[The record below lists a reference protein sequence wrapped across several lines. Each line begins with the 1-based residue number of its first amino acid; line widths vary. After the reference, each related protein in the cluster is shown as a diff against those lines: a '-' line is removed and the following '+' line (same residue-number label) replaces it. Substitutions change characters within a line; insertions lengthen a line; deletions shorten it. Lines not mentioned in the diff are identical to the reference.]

1 MDTPI
6 PFHKTLVDE
15 TAISTISASNTVNM
29 CKYIY
34 MYIYMYT
41 ALSQLISRGIFN
53 SLPGRI
59 VILSRRT
66 VSKIQSWGFHI
77 GFPESSILAP
87 KVVFFPEL
95 EVADCCLNHV
105 LDYHVFL
112 EECYRFQC
120 ISW

>member
-1 MDTPI
+1 
-6 PFHKTLVDE
+6 
-15 TAISTISASNTVNM
+15 
-29 CKYIY
+29 
-34 MYIYMYT
+34 MYT

-77 GFPESSILAP
+77 GFPESYPCSKSCI
-87 KVVFFPEL
+87 FPEL

-112 EECYRFQC
+112 EECYRFQY